1 MVDLHNVS
9 TGRGERTQT
18 FDLTV
23 PNRARYQLRHTP
35 EELFHYT
42 ATCVINLESSCVC
55 YDISMISQITNKFFR
70 SKSSD
75 RIFWI
80 TFVASI
86 IVASAGGLIIGLQQ
100 SLWFDDDYSVLL
112 ATKSVGQLVHLTSV
126 DVHPPLYYLLLKGW
140 GMLFGWTDL
149 AMRSLS
155 VLFTVGALAVGG
167 LLVRKMFGN
176 RAAIG
181 AMLLVMIAPLLTR
194 YGFEVRMYAMA
205 SFIGISAT
213 YALYSAWKSR
223 GNTQIRWLV
232 LYASLVIL
240 GLYTLYSLALL
251 WIAHAVWIVYV
262 TFRKRQT
269 VKDLLPYIVAFAAS
283 VVVYIPWLPT
293 FVSQLSNGALGP
305 IMEPLKLDQLV
316 GIFSFNTV
324 YLPTDKVNV
333 MQTAILVAVV
343 GVYIWAIPKARKK
356 LKAKDGELALL
367 WMYMAVP
374 ITVMMVVSLSKAMY
388 VERYL
393 SHVAIGL
400 VLLGAVILVTAA
412 DAAKKKWHAYLAYVI
427 VFGAMLVGIF
437 NLISIGNFSNQH
449 QYKPTAREVASSI
462 GSCPRDAMVLADG
475 PYVASEVWFYM
486 QHCNIYFTSQSDK
499 LGGGFAP
506 LSGSKLQVK
515 DTSKLTNKKII
526 YVSYGQPTHPLPDVY
541 AKQQT
546 RTFGSMDVTTYERTG
561 EAN

>member
-1 MVDLHNVS
+1 
-9 TGRGERTQT
+9 
-18 FDLTV
+18 
-23 PNRARYQLRHTP
+23 
-35 EELFHYT
+35 
-42 ATCVINLESSCVC
+42 
-55 YDISMISQITNKFFR
+55 MISQITNKFFHG
-70 SKSSD
+70 KSSG
-75 RIFWI
+75 RTFWI
-80 TFVASI
+80 TFVISI
-86 IVASAGGLIIGLQQ
+86 IVAGAGGLIIGLQQ

-140 GMLFGWTDL
+140 GMMFGWTDL

-155 VLFTVGALAVGG
+155 VLFTIGALAVGG

-223 GNTQIRWLV
+223 GNAQIRWLV
-232 LYASLVIL
+232 LYAVLVIL

-269 VKDLLPYIVAFAAS
+269 VKDLLPYIITFATA
-283 VVVYIPWLPT
+283 VVIYIPWLPT
-293 FVSQLSNGALGP
+293 FISQLSNGALGP
-305 IMEPLKLDQLV
+305 IMQPLKLDQLV

-333 MQTAILVAVV
+333 VQTAILVAVV

-374 ITVMMVVSLSKAMY
+374 IVVMMVVSLSKAMY

-393 SHVAIGL
+393 SHVAIGM
-400 VLLGAVILVTAA
+400 VLLGAVVLVAA
-412 DAAKKKWHAYLAYVI
+412 VDSARKRWHGYLAYAI
-427 VFGAMLVGIF
+427 VFGAMLVGIY

-449 QYKPTAREVASSI
+449 QYKPTAREVAVSI
-462 GSCPRDAMVLADG
+462 GACPSDAMVLADG
-475 PYVASEVWFYM
+475 PYVASEIWFYM
-486 QHCNIYFTSQSDK
+486 QHCDIYFSSQSDK

-526 YVSYGQPTHPLPDVY
+526 YVSYGQPTHPLPGTY
-541 AKQQT
+541 AIQQT
-546 RTFGSMDVTTYERTG
+546 RTFGSMDVTTYERMG